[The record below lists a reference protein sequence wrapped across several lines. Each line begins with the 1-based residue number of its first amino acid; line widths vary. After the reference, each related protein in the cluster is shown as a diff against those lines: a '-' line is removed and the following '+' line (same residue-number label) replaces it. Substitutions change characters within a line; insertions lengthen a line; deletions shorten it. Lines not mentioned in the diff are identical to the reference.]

1 MIMFDNLQLVSACAI
16 FKEHDKL
23 HMNFPYMYCWKILK
37 YQPKWIERR
46 KHMSTPKPPTKK
58 KRLPPRQALHQLLLQ
73 PQMVLVEMVSH
84 HKVHKKVHQ
93 GKRKRSRY

>member
-46 KHMSTPKPPTKK
+46 KHMSTPKPPAKK
-58 KRLPPRQALHQLLLQ
+58 KRLRPRQALHQLLLQ
-73 PQMVLVEMVSH
+73 PEMVLVEMSAIT
-84 HKVHKKVHQ
+84 KCTRKFTREKKE
-93 GKRKRSRY
+93 K